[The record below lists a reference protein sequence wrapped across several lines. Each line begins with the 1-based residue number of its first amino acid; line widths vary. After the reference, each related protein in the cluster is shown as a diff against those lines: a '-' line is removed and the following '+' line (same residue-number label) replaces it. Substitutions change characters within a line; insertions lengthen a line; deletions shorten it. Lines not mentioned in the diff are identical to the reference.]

1 MHLHLAR
8 LIASS
13 FALISFAVS
22 VLVGLE
28 TGNPT
33 EGILMRALVSMAV
46 AFIGGGIVGLFIEQ
60 VVRTHMRKIDAMAEQ
75 TIMEEDAVAAGR
87 ASVGDERGAVAM
99 REETTA

>member
-13 FALISFAVS
+13 FALISFTIS
-22 VLVGLE
+22 VLVGLQ
-28 TGNPT
+28 TGNPA

-75 TIMEEDAVAAGR
+75 TIMEEDAVAGARGNG
-87 ASVGDERGAVAM
+87 SDERGASAM